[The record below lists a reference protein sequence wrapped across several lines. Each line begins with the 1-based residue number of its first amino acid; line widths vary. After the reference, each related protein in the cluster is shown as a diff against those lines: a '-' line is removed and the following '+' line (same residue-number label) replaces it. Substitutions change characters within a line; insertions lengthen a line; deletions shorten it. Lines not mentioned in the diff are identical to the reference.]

1 MSEILLNVA
10 GLVIVDVPELDTP
23 DGWSTDIGAGM
34 LSYVERELI
43 SVETVLPDADVDD
56 VAGGEEI
63 FLVYLGERG
72 A

>member
-10 GLVIVDVPELDTP
+10 GLVIFDVPELDTP
-23 DGWSTDIGAGM
+23 DGWSDIGAGM
-34 LSYVERELI
+34 LSYVDRELI

-56 VAGGEEI
+56 VDGGEELL
-63 FLVYLGERG
+63 LVYLGERG